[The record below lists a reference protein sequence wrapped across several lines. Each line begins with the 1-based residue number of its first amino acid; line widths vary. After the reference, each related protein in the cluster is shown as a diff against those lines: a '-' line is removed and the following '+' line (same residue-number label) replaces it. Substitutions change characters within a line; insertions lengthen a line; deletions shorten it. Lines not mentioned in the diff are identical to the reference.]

1 MLSEVIIMA
10 VSRTEYDSIGKKEVP
25 IDAYYGVQSLRA
37 AENFRI
43 TGTRVHPEMIKAI
56 AEVKKAAAI
65 ANKKAGVI
73 DEKIADAITLACE
86 EILDG
91 KLVEYFI
98 VDSIQGGAGT
108 SLNMNAN
115 EVIANRAI
123 EILGGHKGDYT
134 IVHPNDHVNCGQSTN
149 DAYPSAGRIASIRL
163 LRNVISQLDI
173 LHSAFMKKASDY
185 NDVIKMGRTEM
196 QDAVPISFG
205 QVFRAYASAI
215 ERDKERFTLAADE
228 MAKLNMGGTAVGT
241 GINADHEYIKT
252 IVPILAEITNLPLVQ
267 ADDLVDATQNLDAFV
282 YVSGIVKSC
291 ATTLSKI
298 SNDLRLMSSGPRT
311 GFAEINLTPKQNGS
325 SIMPGKINPVIP
337 EVMNQICFNIIG
349 NDTTITYASE
359 AGQLELNAFE
369 PIIFRCLFESLDTLC
384 NGVAIFIKDC
394 VSEITVNPSQCKTHL
409 DRSIG
414 IITALCP
421 YIGYT
426 KASKL
431 AKQALKEN
439 RNVRDIVIEENIMS
453 EEEID
458 KLLEP
463 DNMI

>member
-1 MLSEVIIMA
+1 MKQFRE
-10 VSRTEYDSIGKKEVP
+10 EYDSLGMKEVP

-37 AENFRI
+37 AENFKI
-43 TGTRVHPEMIKAI
+43 TGTKVHPEMIKAI
-56 AEVKKAAAI
+56 VEVKQAAAI
-65 ANKKAGVI
+65 ANKKSGVI
-73 DEKIADAITLACE
+73 EEKIADAMTEACK

-91 KLVEYFI
+91 KFVENFI

-123 EILGGHKGDYT
+123 EILGGCKGDYK

-149 DAYPSAGRIASIRL
+149 DAYPSAGRIAVIRL
-163 LRNVISQLDI
+163 LLKVEEKLNL
-173 LHSAFMKKASDY
+173 LNAAFTQKANEYS
-185 NDVIKMGRTEM
+185 NVIKMGRTEM

-205 QVFRAYASAI
+205 QVFHAYASAV
-215 ERDKERFTLAADE
+215 ERDKKRFELAIKE
-228 MAKLNMGGTAVGT
+228 MTKLNMGGTAVGT
-241 GINADHEYIKT
+241 GINADNNYINT
-252 IVPILAEITNLPLVQ
+252 IVPILTEITNLPLNQ
-267 ADDLVDATQNLDAFV
+267 ADDLVDATQNLDSFV
-282 YVSGIVKSC
+282 YVSGIIKSC

-311 GFAEINLTPKQNGS
+311 GFGEINLTPKQNGS

-337 EVMNQICFNIIG
+337 EVMNQICFNVIG

-384 NGVAIFIKDC
+384 NGVEVFVKEC
-394 VSEITVNPSQCKTHL
+394 VSEITVNTTQCKTHL

-414 IITALCP
+414 TVTALCP
-421 YIGYT
+421 YIGYS
-426 KASKL
+426 KASFL
-431 AKQALKEN
+431 AKEALKKN
-439 RNVRDIVIEENIMS
+439 KNIRDVVIEEHIMP

-463 DNMI
+463 NNMI

>member
-1 MLSEVIIMA
+1 MQF
-10 VSRTEYDSIGKKEVP
+10 RNEYDSIGMKEVP

-43 TGTRVHPEMIKAI
+43 TGTKVHPEMIKAI
-56 AEVKKAAAI
+56 AEIKKAAAI
-65 ANKKAGVI
+65 ANKNVGII
-73 DEKIADAITLACE
+73 DAKIADAMVQACE
-86 EILDG
+86 EILAGNLLDH
-91 KLVEYFI
+91 FI

-123 EILGGHKGDYT
+123 EILGGTKGDYT

-149 DAYPSAGRIASIRL
+149 DVYPSAGKIATMRL
-163 LRNVISQLDI
+163 LKSASKQLNI
-173 LHSAFMKKASDY
+173 LYDTFMKKADDY
-185 NDVIKMGRTEM
+185 GHIIKMGRTEM

-205 QVFRAYASAI
+205 QVFHAYASAVRRDIKRFELAI
-215 ERDKERFTLAADE
+215 EE
-228 MAKLNMGGTAVGT
+228 MTKLNMGGTAVGT
-241 GINADHEYIKT
+241 GINADHKYMET
-252 IVPILAEITNLPLVQ
+252 VVPIIAEVTRLPLVQ
-267 ADDLVDATQNLDAFV
+267 ADDLVDATQNLDSFV

-291 ATTLSKI
+291 AATLSKI

-311 GFAEINLTPKQNGS
+311 GFAEINLMPKQNGS

-349 NDTTITYASE
+349 NDTTITYAAE

-369 PIIFRCLFESLDTLC
+369 PITFRCLFESLDTLC
-384 NGVAIFIKDC
+384 NGVEIFIKDC
-394 VSEITVNPSQCKTHL
+394 VSEITVNPTQCKTHL

-414 IITALCP
+414 IVTALCP

-426 KASKL
+426 KASQL
-431 AKQALKEN
+431 AKQALRKN
-439 RNVRDIVIEENIMS
+439 RNIRDIVVEENVMS

-458 KLLEP
+458 KLLDP
-463 DNMI
+463 SNMI

>member
-1 MLSEVIIMA
+1 MTKFRE
-10 VSRTEYDSIGKKEVP
+10 EYDSIGMKEVP
-25 IDAYYGVQSLRA
+25 VDAYYGVQSLRA

-43 TGTRVHPEMIKAI
+43 TGTKVHPEMIRAI
-56 AEVKKAAAI
+56 AEIKKAAAI
-65 ANKKAGVI
+65 ANKGAGTI
-73 DEKIADAITLACE
+73 DSTIANAIVKACE
-86 EILDG
+86 EIIEG
-91 KLVEYFI
+91 NFIEHFI

-115 EVIANRAI
+115 EIIANRAI
-123 EILGGHKGDYT
+123 EILGGQKGDYT

-149 DAYPSAGRIASIRL
+149 DAYPSAGKIAAVRL
-163 LRNVISQLDI
+163 LQRAIKQLDI
-173 LHSAFMKKASDY
+173 LCNAFKKKADDY
-185 NDVIKMGRTEM
+185 GHIIKMGRTEM

-205 QVFRAYASAI
+205 QVFHAYASAVRRDIKRFELAI
-215 ERDKERFTLAADE
+215 EE
-228 MAKLNMGGTAVGT
+228 MTKLNMGGTAVGT
-241 GINADHEYIKT
+241 GINADHEYIAT
-252 IVPILAEITNLPLVQ
+252 VVPILAEVTSLPLVQ
-267 ADDLVDATQNLDAFV
+267 ADDLVDATQNLDSFV

-311 GFAEINLTPKQNGS
+311 GFAEINLMPKQNGS

-349 NDTTITYASE
+349 NDTTITYAAE

-369 PIIFRCLFESLDTLC
+369 PITFRCLFESLDTLC

-394 VSEITVNPSQCKTHL
+394 VNEITVNPTQCKTHL

-414 IITALCP
+414 IVTALCP

-426 KASKL
+426 KASQL
-431 AKQALKEN
+431 AKRALRKN
-439 RNVRDIVIEENIMS
+439 RNIRDVIIEENVMS
-453 EEEID
+453 EKEID
-458 KLLEP
+458 KILDP
-463 DNMI
+463 SNMI